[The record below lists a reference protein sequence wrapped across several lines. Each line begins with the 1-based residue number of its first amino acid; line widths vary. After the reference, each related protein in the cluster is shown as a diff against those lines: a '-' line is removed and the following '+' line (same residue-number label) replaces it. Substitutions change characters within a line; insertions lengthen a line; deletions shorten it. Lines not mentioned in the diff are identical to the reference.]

1 MNLKIGIILAS
12 VREIRVGETVAKWIF
27 DEMNLVKD
35 DNVSFE
41 IIDLRNYKMPFVGI
55 TPTDEETKTIDSWKA
70 KMTEMDGYILV
81 TPEYNRMI
89 PGALANAFQYLFPEV
104 SNKPLA
110 FVGYGFLGAA
120 RAITNFR
127 SALSILKLALV
138 QKQINISFNTDFK
151 NANTEDMEFTPGAWH
166 KADLKILA
174 EQLTNWSKAFKLLR
188 EDKLD

>member
-12 VREIRVGETVAKWIF
+12 VREQRVGETVANWVL
-27 DEMNLVKD
+27 DEVNLVKE

-55 TPTDEETKTIDSWKA
+55 TPTDEEAKTIDSWKS
-70 KMTEMDGYILV
+70 KMSEMDGYVLV
-81 TPEYNRMI
+81 TPEYNRMV

-104 SNKPLA
+104 SDKALA

-120 RAITNFR
+120 RAINNFR

-151 NANTEDMEFTPGAWH
+151 NANTKDMEFTPGAWH
-166 KADLKILA
+166 KADLKIFT
-174 EQLTNWSKAFKLLR
+174 EQLTNWSKALKALR
-188 EDKLD
+188 EGKLN